1 MDKEPTIL
9 NDIKDMIVSS
19 PIHKHVKSLPAPS
32 LPKVSAFYSNS
43 DFKTHIYK
51 SDEEAPCIDRI
62 LYNYERLIPYGKE
75 YWFAI
80 FSSLDGKKPMQLVSA
95 FGRRNSRR
103 AAMDDIEVN
112 GVTPESGPLNTGA
125 FAWCYDGR
133 KKLAI
138 PAVETKTSFEPG
150 RVVSAG
156 DKISIDIS
164 GTVPAYRVV
173 IDSKKLKCDFN
184 VRKPVSGYDEEILNE
199 TKMGLNYQV
208 YNLYYNFDG
217 TLNGSEYSGR
227 CYLQKVILSTPLVPW
242 YWARLV
248 FKDGSFFVFFNP
260 YVGNKDLKYPVRNKG
275 IFYSASHDRLFWVYD
290 MKVEH
295 DLLRSN
301 WRFTSEGKDYSLSLS
316 VKSYAHH
323 RFKFRLGGRFTYDEY
338 MVKANKFDF
347 HSGDVRADIKSLG
360 AGVGMVEEATGIL
373 I

>member
-1 MDKEPTIL
+1 MVKEPTLL
-9 NDIKDMIVSS
+9 NDIRDMIKRS
-19 PIHKHVKSLPAPS
+19 PLHESVRKIQAPS
-32 LPKVSAFYSNS
+32 IPKVPAIYSNG

-51 SDEEAPCIDRI
+51 AGDDAPCLDRI
-62 LYNYERLIPYGKE
+62 FYNYEHLIPYGKE

-112 GVTPESGPLNTGA
+112 GKTPDSGPLNTGA
-125 FAWCYDGR
+125 FAWCYDGK

-138 PAVETKTSFEPG
+138 PAVETKTVFSPD
-150 RVVSAG
+150 SITCAG
-156 DKISIDIS
+156 DKLSMTIS
-164 GTVPAYRVV
+164 GTAPAYRVV
-173 IDSKKLKCDFN
+173 IDSKKIKCDFN
-184 VRKPVSGYDEEILNE
+184 VRKPSSGYDEEVLNE

-217 TLNGSEYSGR
+217 MLNGKDYSGR

-260 YVGNKDLKYPVRNKG
+260 HVGNKDIKYPVRNKG

-290 MKVEH
+290 IKVEH

-301 WRFTSEGKDYSLSLS
+301 WKFTSEGKDYSLNMS
-316 VKSYAHH
+316 VKSYSHH
-323 RFKFRLGGRFTYDEY
+323 RFKFRLGGKFTYDEY
-338 MVKANKFDF
+338 MVKANQFEF
-347 HSGDVRADIKSLG
+347 HSADVRADTRSLG
-360 AGVGMVEEATGIL
+360 TGVGMVEEATGIL